1 MNLQPRKEQIIGQK
15 EFLRNTQGMEVK
27 TGGATLDAS
36 AFTAGKYVKAGTAVF
51 KDEASG
57 LYKPW
62 DTTADTGTPATAVGA
77 GLTMHDVKVISGQNP
92 IVGVLAAGHP
102 IESKCTGVNANFKEA
117 TKGRIVFDI

>member
-15 EFLRNTQGMEVK
+15 EFLRNTQGIEVK

-36 AFTAGKYVKAGTAVF
+36 AFTAGEYVKAGTAVF
-51 KDEASG
+51 KDEESG

-62 DTTADTGTPATAVGA
+62 DVTPTTGTPATAVGA
-77 GLTMHDVKVISGQNP
+77 GLVMNDVKIVAGQNP

-102 IESKCTGVNANFKEA
+102 VETKCTGVNDLFKEA